1 MSKQSDKKNYFA
13 AGTAL
18 LTAAAYLCVKGLK
31 KVEERLKKPK
41 K

>member
-1 MSKQSDKKNYFA
+1 MADKSNKGNHFPEA
-13 AGTAL
+13 AAL
-18 LTAAAYLCVKGLK
+18 LAATAYLCVKGLK